1 MCIFFSIQGFIGKIK
16 FNIQS
21 YHKCHFYSGT
31 VNEDII
37 VSLSDSDQSNSIL
50 QVEVRNGSAIL
61 VLAGQLDR
69 EGVSGPSK
77 VVTSVQCARSRVSNK
92 IFNHWDQLYRGT
104 KLEPVNWD
112 VVYPFP

>member
-1 MCIFFSIQGFIGKIK
+1 MK
-16 FNIQS
+16 FNIQC
-21 YHKCHFYSGT
+21 YHQCHFYSGT

-92 IFNHWDQLYRGT
+92 IFIDWNQFNR
-104 KLEPVNWD
+104 
-112 VVYPFP
+112 